1 MCVSLKLEFLMIF
14 FSTGS
19 HCSVASPQMI
29 FWVWWGWW
37 LVCYF
42 SILDGIHCDEKNG
55 SSDVQK
61 SLLPEYISLDFPSF
75 AYNLHTNGFG
85 GTVEKIQFPLS
96 VELFLLSKAYLV
108 HLSTIQKKKLS
119 YDDFWGESKKSTCC
133 CY

>member
-1 MCVSLKLEFLMIF
+1 M
-14 FSTGS
+14 
-19 HCSVASPQMI
+19 
-29 FWVWWGWW
+29 
-37 LVCYF
+37 CYF

-96 VELFLLSKAYLV
+96 MELFLLSKAYLV
-108 HLSTIQKKKLS
+108 HLSTIQKKNCPTTI
-119 YDDFWGESKKSTCC
+119 FGENLKKAHAVVISIFPGN
-133 CY
+133 